1 MARTNNPYVPD
12 EELDAEIA
20 RLRQSPDVRLA
31 EKYKRMIYRRRIYLS
46 ELRCAE
52 KKGRELRAQGI
63 TEETLD
69 VAYGDD
75 DVT

>member
-1 MARTNNPYVPD
+1 MARTKNPYVPD

-31 EKYKRMIYRRRIYLS
+31 EKYKRVMNRRRIYLY
-46 ELRCAE
+46 ELRASE
-52 KKGRELRAQGI
+52 KRGRELREQGI

-69 VAYGDD
+69 GAYGCDD
-75 DVT
+75 E